1 MNTDKIK
8 MLVEKIH
15 TKYNSTDNSMPVDSS
30 IYEKELHELKKEWLT
45 LFTDKGAGVIILDMA
60 VNDFLD
66 DYYTFEDDYYDIVID
81 RINKDCQKE
90 LKKESYNINSI
101 LRLMIMGMILA
112 DY

>member
-8 MLVEKIH
+8 ILVEKIH
-15 TKYNSTDNSMPVDSS
+15 TKYNSVDNTMPVDPSV
-30 IYEKELHELKKEWLT
+30 YEKELHELKKEWLT

-66 DYYTFEDDYYDIVID
+66 GYYCFEDDYYDAVIA
-81 RINKDCQKE
+81 RISKDCETE

-101 LRLMIMGMILA
+101 LRLLIMGLLLA

>member
-8 MLVEKIH
+8 MLVKKIH
-15 TKYNSTDNSMPVDSS
+15 TKFNSTDNSMPVDSS

-45 LFTDKGAGVIILDMA
+45 LFTEKDAGVIILDMA

-101 LRLMIMGMILA
+101 LRLLLMGLVLT

>member
-15 TKYNSTDNSMPVDSS
+15 TKYNSVDNNMPVDSN
-30 IYEKELHELKKEWLT
+30 IYEKEVHELKKEWLT

-60 VNDFLD
+60 VNDFLN
-66 DYYTFEDDYYDIVID
+66 DYYCFEDDYYDAVIA
-81 RINKDCQKE
+81 RISKDCETE

-101 LRLMIMGMILA
+101 LRLLIMGLLLA

>member
-1 MNTDKIK
+1 MNADKIK

-15 TKYNSTDNSMPVDSS
+15 TKYNSVDNSMPTDSS

-45 LFTDKGAGVIILDMA
+45 LFTDEDAGVIILDMA
-60 VNDFLD
+60 INDFLD
-66 DYYTFEDDYYDIVID
+66 DYYRFEDDYYDIVID
-81 RINKDCQKE
+81 RINKDCKDM

-101 LRLMIMGMILA
+101 LRLMLMGIVLA